1 MYFMFNILV
10 LWVLFGLIYENES
23 YIIHKIHRQFSAADR
38 LTNYYM
44 LLPCSNVHSYN
55 QCVNEGYGHVY
66 V

>member
-23 YIIHKIHRQFSAADR
+23 YMIHKTHRQFSAADR

-44 LLPCSNVHSYN
+44 FLPCSNVHSYN
-55 QCVNEGYGHVY
+55 QGVNEGYGHVY